1 VDGVEEAKVL
11 FPSGQASVVY
21 DFSVTSPEEFI
32 GELARMTAFDATVTS
47 VVTGKDEISGE
58 HDVGEGDHDG
68 DEHDAAPDMDA
79 EHDHDGEEGGHDT
92 P

>member
-1 VDGVEEAKVL
+1 
-11 FPSGQASVVY
+11 
-21 DFSVTSPEEFI
+21 
-32 GELARMTAFDATVTS
+32 MTAFDATVTS

-68 DEHDAAPDMDA
+68 DEHDAEPDMDA

>member
-1 VDGVEEAKVL
+1 VDGVEDAKVL

-32 GELARMTAFDATVTS
+32 GELARLTAFDATVTS
-47 VVTGKDEISGE
+47 VVTGADEISGE
-58 HDVGEGDHDG
+58 HDAELDMDT
-68 DEHDAAPDMDA
+68 EHDMDMDA
-79 EHDHDGEEGGHDT
+79 EHDHDHDGEEGGHET